1 MHRFGILVAPQIV
14 FYRLRGVVWRRNRH
28 PAGIAWPAAGEKP
41 AWISSD
47 DALRY
52 VERLGEEEP
61 VPVAQPELHVG
72 AAEMLAGGQDVEHRQ
87 VADAVGVVEGEPV
100 RTPSTPVVARHREA
114 LEAEL

>member
-28 PAGIAWPAAGEKP
+28 PAGITWPAAAEKP
-41 AWISSD
+41 AWISAD
-47 DALRY
+47 DALRN

-72 AAEMLAGGQDVEHRQ
+72 AAEILAGGQDVENCQATYTAR
-87 VADAVGVVEGEPV
+87 VDEGEAA
-100 RTPSTPVVARHREA
+100 RAPST
-114 LEAEL
+114 